1 LINLQLVD
9 KPTKKDYL
17 PPSVENEANRRSKEA
32 KQRTN
37 TRFGLPDQA
46 KKRIGRCGGRKQQKE
61 GEYARKRDEQRN
73 NGSGFIS
80 QGKPRQYQESWII
93 RGTTT
98 IFEPADCLAVKVA
111 RIDRT
116 AGLASTTLII
126 SAIYL
131 GALCTDNDI

>member
-1 LINLQLVD
+1 M
-9 KPTKKDYL
+9 
-17 PPSVENEANRRSKEA
+17 RKEA
-32 KQRTN
+32 K
-37 TRFGLPDQA
+37 
-46 KKRIGRCGGRKQQKE
+46 KE
-61 GEYARKRDEQRN
+61 SEYTRKRDEQRN

-131 GALCTDNDI
+131 GALCTDDDI